1 MRKTK
6 QMQIDALVQENESLR
21 RQLSL
26 SISTERLLEAEIAK
40 LKNERVVR
48 APNTAVRLSVAEA
61 ARRYCQEHGVK
72 SVPRDV
78 LLAEMRA

>member
-6 QMQIDALVQENESLR
+6 QMQIEALVQENESLR

-26 SISTERLLEAEIAK
+26 SISTERQLEAEIAK

-48 APNTAVRLSVAEA
+48 APNTAVRESVRDA
-61 ARRYCQEHGVK
+61 AKRYCEVHGVK

-78 LLAEMRA
+78 LLAEMRP